1 MSAGM
6 LFVIMLIIGVLLTF
20 GGSKASNKTKLILI
34 ILGLIIILIAVF
46 GIFTSLI

>member
-1 MSAGM
+1 MSARM
-6 LFVIMLIIGVLLTF
+6 LFVIMLIIDVLLAF
-20 GGSKASNKTKLILI
+20 WGSKASNKTKLILI

>member
-6 LFVIMLIIGVLLTF
+6 LFVIMLIIGVLIAFL
-20 GGSKASNKTKLILI
+20 GSKAKDKAKVILI
-34 ILGLIIILIAVF
+34 ILGVVIILIAVF